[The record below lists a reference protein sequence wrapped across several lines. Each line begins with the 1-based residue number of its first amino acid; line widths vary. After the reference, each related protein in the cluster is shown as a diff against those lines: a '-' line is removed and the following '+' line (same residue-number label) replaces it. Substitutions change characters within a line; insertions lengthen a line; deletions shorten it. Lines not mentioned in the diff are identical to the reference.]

1 MADGCGVGG
10 GYGGGAFADALPP
23 LVTREASAGLASS
36 AAAVATAPPVGV
48 PVPVMALPPLD
59 PSAAATAAAAA
70 ATAAAATAAATAA
83 SDPGGGIVG
92 GVPRLLGS
100 YDGWS
105 PMVPS
110 LSALPSP
117 SLLPSPSTLLSLPG
131 LSQIPLPGGGHPPSL
146 AGVGGAGG
154 GGATGGDV
162 SLSRLFSAPLMPDAS
177 VGGPPLPPGRRDGLD
192 GQAAGGGRGGPGL
205 AAPSGLV
212 DGGGG
217 GAAAGGCGGSLG
229 GSGGV
234 AGGLAAPGVPP
245 ASLPLLDV
253 RAPLMRS
260 TPAAAPSEAMM
271 LPSVV
276 HGFSPLVRAA
286 AAYSSPS
293 PGFLIDGVLAGA
305 PPPPLADG
313 GGGGAGMGPAESMFS
328 SSAATAAAAAAAAA
342 EDERLPGKPLLHR
355 GADGAVLDGVE
366 DDEADQV
373 QRAVE
378 DVWRSAAAGGDGG
391 GGVRDDA
398 LVSVADLRRVTGLR
412 RVVFDSI
419 RGRVSCLPPASQRAL
434 LLLSVFPRTFDLDAA
449 TSVLA
454 SRIAP
459 REVLAPLLGAQLLT
473 SVDDRLELN
482 AVAKLF
488 VTEETLP
495 IKNLTL
501 TDADAATVAARE
513 LGDPPPTDLTQSL
526 VAAGRARFVSY
537 FQSVLRSLDDESIH
551 KLGWA
556 RERAMAVY
564 DVERDN
570 MDAAAQ
576 IARASASEKPLR
588 QFLTAGASIMRYCVP
603 AFSRVD
609 YLCKAVEA
617 TDAASTSPPTKLDAG
632 GGRGGRGGV
641 DAGGDTSML
650 PPISPHSAAAAKTE
664 RVAEATAAVA
674 QVVAAHK
681 AAAVATE
688 AAAAAAEAAAAADAT
703 GGPVGDRLLPLDGA
717 AAAARRQREEAEI
730 ERARVAAA
738 AAMAAGDGGGGSA
751 MGGGE
756 AAIPAGVC
764 PELRSKAR
772 LHLALGEAHCDTLN
786 VEAAEEPLQR
796 AMELMG
802 EVSPARS
809 CLPELIDSVLVLLL
823 VASIRMQA
831 TPPRTREARALLVRA
846 LRVLTAAGLGKTTLA
861 VNAMTNLTQIHLRR
875 GELLKARSVVSQLL
889 DVLDTMRYSKMPI
902 YADALG
908 SQAMVSLALGD
919 APAAERQFSAA
930 LEVVAE
936 WGTKT
941 WGSLPVQH
949 CLDLDLWLLEGL
961 ARAMRVQGRVEDAAY
976 VTQKAR
982 EGRVSRQLGPPGRSA
997 GGEAGRGA
1005 AAAVPPGPPTTVAA
1019 AAAAAASA
1027 APACGRPTAE
1037 YGGAEY
1043 TQLRHIY

>member
-1 MADGCGVGG
+1 
-10 GYGGGAFADALPP
+10 
-23 LVTREASAGLASS
+23 
-36 AAAVATAPPVGV
+36 
-48 PVPVMALPPLD
+48 
-59 PSAAATAAAAA
+59 
-70 ATAAAATAAATAA
+70 
-83 SDPGGGIVG
+83 
-92 GVPRLLGS
+92 
-100 YDGWS
+100 
-105 PMVPS
+105 
-110 LSALPSP
+110 
-117 SLLPSPSTLLSLPG
+117 
-131 LSQIPLPGGGHPPSL
+131 
-146 AGVGGAGG
+146 
-154 GGATGGDV
+154 
-162 SLSRLFSAPLMPDAS
+162 
-177 VGGPPLPPGRRDGLD
+177 
-192 GQAAGGGRGGPGL
+192 
-205 AAPSGLV
+205 
-212 DGGGG
+212 
-217 GAAAGGCGGSLG
+217 
-229 GSGGV
+229 
-234 AGGLAAPGVPP
+234 
-245 ASLPLLDV
+245 
-253 RAPLMRS
+253 MRS

-276 HGFSPLVRAA
+276 HGFSPL
-286 AAYSSPS
+286 
-293 PGFLIDGVLAGA
+293 
-305 PPPPLADG
+305 
-313 GGGGAGMGPAESMFS
+313 
-328 SSAATAAAAAAAAA
+328 
-342 EDERLPGKPLLHR
+342 
-355 GADGAVLDGVE
+355 
-366 DDEADQV
+366 
-373 QRAVE
+373 
-378 DVWRSAAAGGDGG
+378 
-391 GGVRDDA
+391 
-398 LVSVADLRRVTGLR
+398 
-412 RVVFDSI
+412 
-419 RGRVSCLPPASQRAL
+419 RAL

-961 ARAMRVQGRVEDAAY
+961 ARAMRVQGRVEDAASVGQGGNGWGLGANPKAEDVVIPY
-976 VTQKAR
+976 GAGTCASPLNDAFELSFLAAPDKLSEAWEIVAGSNTLPTDGDAESEFFRAGHAFHAVLSRDAMASHKVVDHQLSAVHFRPLPSPAAHAPSALVYEEEITRLLSLQRNQKGGFVAHQR
-982 EGRVSRQLGPPGRSA
+982 GVYNVLGVGRASVGIVVDKQGKVVAAQDRVSGGFELGSHLSA
-997 GGEAGRGA
+997 LMYQNRDGQHRPVLAGESALLTLGRGVMA
-1005 AAAVPPGPPTTVAA
+1005 DPSWLGSAFPRRLKATVRMKMKRDGAVTGNAT
-1019 AAAAAASA
+1019 
-1027 APACGRPTAE
+1027 
-1037 YGGAEY
+1037 
-1043 TQLRHIY
+1043 